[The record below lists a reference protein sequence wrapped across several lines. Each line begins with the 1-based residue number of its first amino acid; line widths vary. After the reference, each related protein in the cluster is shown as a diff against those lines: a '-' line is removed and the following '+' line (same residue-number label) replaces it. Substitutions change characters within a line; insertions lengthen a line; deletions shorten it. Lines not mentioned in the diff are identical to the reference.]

1 MRAPHAAWLLLP
13 LAIAAGNLQARSL
26 VPAQVM
32 RPAPSIATVGRH
44 PMLMPALQ
52 VADGADGVQLPDA
65 AIDGALTRFAA
76 ANAGKP
82 GVAAALDGAAAEITR
97 NTAAY
102 VDSDG
107 SVNKHAVQE
116 LVSQRFRDAGPVT
129 LPSADGAGVSYPTLG
144 AAPDGDIE
152 ALAIIVMIEAARS
165 ARDDLKSIMESTK
178 TINGQK
184 AAVRDAQR
192 ASNQALQDAKDAVQ
206 RDNHLQDGKD
216 SLRRDNHVQDGKDS
230 LHDEEQAM
238 EGTKDS
244 LSEMN
249 EQDQLRLQMAMD
261 RYSKLMST
269 LSNVM
274 KKQSEASSAIL
285 GNMK

>member
-1 MRAPHAAWLLLP
+1 MCRVHAAWLLVP

-32 RPAPSIATVGRH
+32 RPALSIATVGRQ

-52 VADGADGVQLPDA
+52 VAHGADSVQPPDA

-76 ANAGKP
+76 ANAGNP
-82 GVAAALDGAAAEITR
+82 GVAAALDGAAAEFTR
-97 NTAAY
+97 NTGAY
-102 VDSDG
+102 LDADG
-107 SVNKHAVQE
+107 SVNKNSVQE
-116 LVSQRFRDAGPVT
+116 LVGQRFRDAGPVT

-152 ALAIIVMIEAARS
+152 ALAIIVMMEAARS

-184 AAVRDAQR
+184 AALRDSQR
-192 ASNQALQDAKDAVQ
+192 ARNQALQDAKDVAQ
-206 RDNHLQDGKD
+206 RDNHLQDVKD
-216 SLRRDNHVQDGKDS
+216 TLHVGA
-230 LHDEEQAM
+230 QAM
-238 EGTKDS
+238 EDNKDS
-244 LSEMN
+244 LSEMSQ
-249 EQDQLRLQMAMD
+249 QDQLRLQMAMD

-274 KKQSEASSAIL
+274 KKQSDASSAIL
-285 GNMK
+285 RNMK